1 MWCVGRAGLTTGS
14 TPSVSW
20 DPQGRDDNAT
30 LKLQKPEEAGYQ
42 EAASAAGMVWAGG
55 GEDLGRLG

>member
-30 LKLQKPEEAGYQ
+30 LKLQKPK
-42 EAASAAGMVWAGG
+42 EAASAAGVVWAGG
-55 GEDLGRLG
+55 GDNLGCLG